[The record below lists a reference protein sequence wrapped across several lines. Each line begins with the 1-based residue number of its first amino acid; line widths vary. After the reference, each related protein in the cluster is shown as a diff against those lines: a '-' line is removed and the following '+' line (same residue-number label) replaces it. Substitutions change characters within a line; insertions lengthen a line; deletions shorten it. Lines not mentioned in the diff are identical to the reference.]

1 MFWHITAL
9 KFRISL
15 VLKFSFDLSPFYVE
29 ELVREKKHSSLPWLA
44 YYDSLKNFSLRPFA
58 RTMFSSER
66 RKNLPPLQNAAI
78 QIYLLAFTED
88 LGFKTLW
95 IKIYPRRGKRALL
108 CQFTPTEKSWPSEL
122 LANEPSYFINS
133 WCFRNEPSQK
143 DTL

>member
-1 MFWHITAL
+1 MFWHITGL

-15 VLKFSFDLSPFYVE
+15 VLKFIFDLSPFYVE

-66 RKNLPPLQNAAI
+66 RNNLPPLQNAAI

-88 LGFKTLW
+88 LGFKTLR
-95 IKIYPRRGKRALL
+95 IK
-108 CQFTPTEKSWPSEL
+108 FTPGVVKEL
-122 LANEPSYFINS
+122 CYASLLLLRKVDLQSCLLMNLLI
-133 WCFRNEPSQK
+133 
-143 DTL
+143 L